1 MLATIRISIFLFI
14 TTLLFSCA
22 TQMSPEQVL
31 QMQEREEMIIAE
43 QLSRKLDPI
52 EGIWLNAGSYTN
64 QTIAIYKRGNTYTA
78 QILNSGEFI
87 FTINKKSEYEFYG
100 DCVVKGGL
108 ELVEAKFRMVS
119 VDDNTIDYVC
129 ARKNYITALNKI
141 LTANTNIYAARCLFC
156 KEKEPEA
163 EDFSQ
168 KIHLIRVYP
177 ESLKEHNSQY

>member
-1 MLATIRISIFLFI
+1 MFRLLRISILLLSTSF
-14 TTLLFSCA
+14 LFSCA
-22 TQMSPEQVL
+22 TVQISPEQVL

-52 EGIWLNAGSYTN
+52 EGIWKNARSGSS
-64 QTIAIYKRGNTYTA
+64 QIIAIYKRGDNYIG
-78 QILNSGEFI
+78 QEVNRGELV
-87 FTINKKSEYEFYG
+87 FTSNKKSEYEFYG

-141 LTANTNIYAARCLFC
+141 LTDNTNRSRCLFC
-156 KEKEPEA
+156 KEKEPKA

-168 KIHLIRVYP
+168 KFRLIFLAKR
-177 ESLKEHNSQY
+177 